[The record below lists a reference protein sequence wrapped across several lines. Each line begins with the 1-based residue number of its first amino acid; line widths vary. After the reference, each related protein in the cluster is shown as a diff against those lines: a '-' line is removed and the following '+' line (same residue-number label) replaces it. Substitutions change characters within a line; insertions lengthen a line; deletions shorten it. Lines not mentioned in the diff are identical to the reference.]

1 MIVIILFLF
10 VVSLLILFIKIKNMQ
25 KSNPKIDGE
34 YLCDNQKFIVHGRKN
49 KFTISSHTGN
59 EFLVKNGIIVA
70 CKNPNYSTKIIYYK
84 ENAKENVNGNN

>member
-1 MIVIILFLF
+1 
-10 VVSLLILFIKIKNMQ
+10 MQ

-70 CKNPNYSTKIIYYK
+70 CKNLNYSTRFIYYK
-84 ENAKENVNGNN
+84 ENAKENINGNN

>member
-1 MIVIILFLF
+1 
-10 VVSLLILFIKIKNMQ
+10 MQ